1 MAVRSSLFEAAV
13 FEGTSF
19 ETSSFAGA
27 FVFEIPSIE
36 AAPFDRGCVSMS
48 VSNRRRLKPTYR
60 SETDIQTQEG
70 SGIDRQTQ
78 KGSGTV
84 IQTHPTQRI
93 TEEEYDG
100 AAHLVSARP
109 VQYDAAVFYF
119 PK

>member
-1 MAVRSSLFEAAV
+1 MSVSD
-13 FEGTSF
+13 
-19 ETSSFAGA
+19 
-27 FVFEIPSIE
+27 
-36 AAPFDRGCVSMS
+36 PFWVSMS
-48 VSNRRRLKPTYR
+48 VSNRRG

-70 SGIDRQTQ
+70 SGIDVQTQ

-84 IQTHPTQRI
+84 IQTHPAELV

-109 VQYDAAVFYF
+109 VQYDAAVSYF

>member
-1 MAVRSSLFEAAV
+1 MSVSD
-13 FEGTSF
+13 
-19 ETSSFAGA
+19 
-27 FVFEIPSIE
+27 
-36 AAPFDRGCVSMS
+36 PFWVSMS
-48 VSNRRRLKPTYR
+48 VSNRRGLKPTYR

-70 SGIDRQTQ
+70 SGIDIQTQ

-84 IQTHPTQRI
+84 IQTHPAELV

-109 VQYDAAVFYF
+109 VQYDAAVSYF

>member
-1 MAVRSSLFEAAV
+1 MSNSDPVW
-13 FEGTSF
+13 
-19 ETSSFAGA
+19 
-27 FVFEIPSIE
+27 
-36 AAPFDRGCVSMS
+36 VSMS
-48 VSNRRRLKPTYR
+48 VSNKRGLEPTYG

-70 SGIDRQTQ
+70 SGIDIQTQ

-84 IQTHPTQRI
+84 IQTLPAELI